1 MKNKKRVSIKL
12 MILIP
17 VFVLGIL
24 TIVSNIAA
32 IKNIRNVNNK
42 ASTIAN
48 ENMNSISMLALIQ
61 EETQEIH
68 SLALSHI
75 IATNLDTM
83 IALVDSIRAEEDI
96 LDGYLEDYQAVVSEE
111 DSENF
116 EELMTDYE
124 GLKYDIATLLGYSAA
139 GDNDAAFALA
149 NGAIAEYSEK
159 IQSQIDTMN
168 EHANSA
174 AEQSRKQ
181 LDKNYRL
188 ALLGNGTIIVISVIV
203 FLVALFVVI
212 RRVVNPLISAKKEI
226 QVIISGI
233 DQGQGDLTKRVTIR
247 NNDEIADLGK
257 GVNTFMD
264 KLQDILRLIIQNTQQ
279 MENVVNEVQE
289 SVRDSNDSVSDLSAL
304 TEQLSATMQEIG
316 RSANTINSNT
326 GSVRQEVENI
336 ADKSNNI
343 NDYSKEMKTKADKME
358 ENARTAAQQISAK
371 VYEILEVL
379 NKAIKDSSSVD
390 QVNLL
395 TEDIL
400 SISGQTNLLAL
411 NASIEAARAGEAGK
425 GFAVV
430 ADEIRLLADS
440 SRETANR
447 IQEINTVVIAA
458 VHNLSDN
465 ANSLV
470 EYLNESILPEFQN
483 FVQSGVEY
491 RDNANYIESIMNEFT
506 DKTEEL
512 KNAMDEI
519 AVSIDAITSAIDDG
533 ATGVNGAAESTQVL
547 VGDIE
552 VINNRMEEN
561 QKIAES
567 LQEETA
573 VFVNL

>member
-96 LDGYLEDYQAVVSEE
+96 LDGYLEDYQAVVAKE

>member
-96 LDGYLEDYQAVVSEE
+96 LDGYLKDYQAVVAKE

-358 ENARTAAQQISAK
+358 ENARTAAQQIGAK